1 MLKFQLIRHKIK
13 LMKIICIGRNYAEH
27 AKELNNEIPSE
38 PVVFFKPDTALLRG
52 GEDFYLPD
60 FSTDIH
66 HELELVVKISKNG
79 KNIDKKFAHRYYEE
93 ITLGIDFTARDIQQK
108 MKEKGLPWERAKAFD
123 GSAPIGS
130 FVSKS
135 KFTDVQNVQIEL
147 KINGQS
153 RQNSSTS
160 LMLYS
165 IDVIIENVSKFVTL
179 KTGDL
184 IFTGTPSGVG
194 SVKKGDVLEGFLNDE
209 KLISFQIK

>member
-1 MLKFQLIRHKIK
+1 
-13 LMKIICIGRNYAEH
+13 MKIICIGRNYVEH

-38 PVVFFKPDTALLRG
+38 PVVFFKPDTALIRG

-160 LMLYS
+160 LMLYP

-194 SVKKGDVLEGFLNDE
+194 SVKKGDVLEGFLNNE

>member
-1 MLKFQLIRHKIK
+1 
-13 LMKIICIGRNYAEH
+13 MKIICIGRNYAEH

-38 PVVFFKPDTALLRG
+38 PIVFLKPDTSILRD
-52 GEDFYLPD
+52 GEAFYLPD
-60 FSTDIH
+60 FSSDIH

-79 KNIDKKFAHRYYEE
+79 KNIDRKFAHRYYEE
-93 ITLGIDFTARDIQQK
+93 ISLGIDFTARDLQQK
-108 MKEKGLPWERAKAFD
+108 MKERGLPWERAKAFD

-147 KINGQS
+147 KVNGES

-160 LMLYS
+160 LMLYP
-165 IDVIIENVSKFVTL
+165 IDVIIENISKFITL

-184 IFTGTPSGVG
+184 IFTGTPSGVAAI
-194 SVKKGDVLEGFLNDE
+194 KKGDLLEGFLNNE
-209 KLISFQIK
+209 KLISFEVK